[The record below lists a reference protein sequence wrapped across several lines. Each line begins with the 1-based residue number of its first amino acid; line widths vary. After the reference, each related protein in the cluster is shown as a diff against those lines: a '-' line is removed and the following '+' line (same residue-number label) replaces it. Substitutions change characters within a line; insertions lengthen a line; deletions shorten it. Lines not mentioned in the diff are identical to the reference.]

1 MHTSE
6 SQSEITS
13 AHRRLTPYTSC
24 SSSPT
29 SFPLPSPSS
38 DTMDRPMGPRR
49 PDKRNAAY
57 ESIFGRPSVQHH
69 SLHPGDPGQFPP
81 PPAQY
86 QQQQFPPQ
94 QQPNLQQYPYYPQY
108 PSQVD
113 RRTST
118 SSYRPYQQQAPP
130 NGFNQPYYPNGTPPP
145 PNSVSPPQG
154 YQPQPYARPQYG
166 YASSLAPPSVTSRAR
181 SIGSSPGIIAPLPEE
196 PSDPSLDVLTQ
207 AGLTPA
213 QAYQAQVYMNNGP
226 MGQQQ
231 SWPQQQRDQ
240 PPAPVPAPSP
250 ASPTHPKTSPR
261 GPRPQ
266 SAQTMPAVLES
277 FPELRISMHFEGDD
291 GRLGLDFSS
300 GGSYGNGTGSR
311 AGAEA
316 TPPSDPA
323 TDDDFSE
330 LPYSMPNRN
339 STPNSVRSRMSVASG
354 RGASVDLTSSATN
367 GPSASSR
374 PYPLQVDTA
383 VASAQAAGVNFSPAS
398 STLVDDSSQM
408 GHPTSSRTGP
418 SGRRSSESAKTLPG
432 QGQFHR
438 KRSLTDRSQSMSA
451 AISPHVRAMIE
462 ANRSM
467 RPSPPSTTPNRD
479 SHPPRPRRAPI
490 VYPALLSRVSEAFKA
505 RVQLADRLKDGLTY
519 KDAFDGR
526 EAVDTIAYI
535 IKTTD
540 RNLALLLG
548 RALDAQKFFHA
559 VTYDHRLRDSSHDL
573 YQFRTKLPSPF
584 VSGELANIPHGQEH
598 EELLKALG
606 TPQPLIGGADGGDKD
621 KSPSPSAEDD
631 GDKKDSSRPTSPV
644 PSVTASPVTRPRAG
658 SIGSDDVPL
667 PTGVFT
673 LLTDCYSPT
682 CTRDQLCYSI
692 ACPRRLEQHA
702 RLNMKPQRELKK
714 QISKESLGELVVC
727 MRCTSWSV
735 AHTDCLCCD
744 RKQALC
750 GSTPCPRRSSR
761 ACRTRRRSGRK
772 RSMRLSTLSVIL
784 CATWSTSEM
793 WVQRCLVLL
802 WVVLTAIDRS
812 CGKSLSRSRTPSQKL
827 DDKTSSSRCSGT

>member
-266 SAQTMPAVLES
+266 SAQTLPAVLES
-277 FPELRISMHFEGDD
+277 FPEPRTSMHLEGDD

-300 GGSYGNGTGSR
+300 GGSCGNGTGSR
-311 AGAEA
+311 AGAKT

-330 LPYSMPNRN
+330 LPARKGSYRHG
-339 STPNSVRSRMSVASG
+339 SR
-354 RGASVDLTSSATN
+354 
-367 GPSASSR
+367 
-374 PYPLQVDTA
+374 
-383 VASAQAAGVNFSPAS
+383 
-398 STLVDDSSQM
+398 
-408 GHPTSSRTGP
+408 
-418 SGRRSSESAKTLPG
+418 
-432 QGQFHR
+432 
-438 KRSLTDRSQSMSA
+438 
-451 AISPHVRAMIE
+451 
-462 ANRSM
+462 
-467 RPSPPSTTPNRD
+467 
-479 SHPPRPRRAPI
+479 
-490 VYPALLSRVSEAFKA
+490 
-505 RVQLADRLKDGLTY
+505 
-519 KDAFDGR
+519 
-526 EAVDTIAYI
+526 
-535 IKTTD
+535 
-540 RNLALLLG
+540 
-548 RALDAQKFFHA
+548 
-559 VTYDHRLRDSSHDL
+559 
-573 YQFRTKLPSPF
+573 
-584 VSGELANIPHGQEH
+584 
-598 EELLKALG
+598 
-606 TPQPLIGGADGGDKD
+606 
-621 KSPSPSAEDD
+621 
-631 GDKKDSSRPTSPV
+631 
-644 PSVTASPVTRPRAG
+644 
-658 SIGSDDVPL
+658 
-667 PTGVFT
+667 
-673 LLTDCYSPT
+673 
-682 CTRDQLCYSI
+682 
-692 ACPRRLEQHA
+692 
-702 RLNMKPQRELKK
+702 
-714 QISKESLGELVVC
+714 
-727 MRCTSWSV
+727 
-735 AHTDCLCCD
+735 
-744 RKQALC
+744 
-750 GSTPCPRRSSR
+750 
-761 ACRTRRRSGRK
+761 
-772 RSMRLSTLSVIL
+772 
-784 CATWSTSEM
+784 
-793 WVQRCLVLL
+793 
-802 WVVLTAIDRS
+802 
-812 CGKSLSRSRTPSQKL
+812 
-827 DDKTSSSRCSGT
+827 